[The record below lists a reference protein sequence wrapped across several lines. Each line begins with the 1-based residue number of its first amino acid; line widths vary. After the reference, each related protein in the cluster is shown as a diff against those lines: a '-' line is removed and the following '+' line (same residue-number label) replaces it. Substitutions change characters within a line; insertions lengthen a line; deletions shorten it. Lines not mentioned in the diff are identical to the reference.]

1 MICKNCG
8 NKTEFIP
15 NFVHECVET
24 NEEVKNDVWKC
35 PLCEAIHYVED
46 GYNVLEYTPKIL
58 ELSKTIKGFVT
69 DYDVALN
76 KMKENEK
83 V

>member
-15 NFVHECVET
+15 NFVHECIET
-24 NEEVKNDVWKC
+24 NEDVVHDCYVC
-35 PLCEAIHYVED
+35 PVCTSLHYKED
-46 GYNVLEYTPKIL
+46 GYNVFEFTPKIL
-58 ELSKTIKGFVT
+58 ELSKTINGFAT